1 MELSGK
7 RVLVVGLGLTGE
19 AAARFLLEHGAKV
32 KVSDKRAAR
41 ELGRAAQ
48 ALTEKGA
55 VLEAGGH
62 RRESFLESDLIVP
75 SPGVSPHL
83 PELRAAL
90 ERHVPVLSEV
100 ELAFRFL
107 KGTIVGV
114 TGSCGKSTTVTL
126 AHKILRDAGR
136 PAFLAGNIGRP
147 LISFAGRSRPHHIF
161 VTELS
166 SFQLYFV
173 QEFRARVAAFLNVSL
188 NHMDWHSSFEDYY
201 RSKTKLVLSQGPG
214 DTAILNR
221 DDSRVWTLAGKA
233 SSKILGFSR
242 VRPVKRGACLDG
254 DRILLVGEKKEPLM
268 SVRQIPLPGVHNQEN
283 VMAGAL
289 LGLALEV
296 PPASMR
302 SSVRSFRGL
311 EHRLEKVAVIR
322 GVAFINDSKATT
334 VQAAIKAAQS
344 FERRIVLILGG
355 RDKGDNFAPLRGL
368 LRRQARGVVL
378 IGEAAEKIKTALRG
392 SAPLEEARSMK
403 EAVRMA
409 FQAASRGDVVLLA
422 PACASF
428 DMFRN
433 FEERGRVFK
442 AEVRRLARS
451 AGRGS

>member
-19 AAARFLLEHGAKV
+19 AVARFLLERGAKV
-32 KVSDKRAAR
+32 KVSDKRPAR
-41 ELGRAAQ
+41 DLGRAAQ
-48 ALTEKGA
+48 VLAEKGA
-55 VLEAGGH
+55 GMEAGGH
-62 RRESFLESDLIVP
+62 RRESFLEADLIVP
-75 SPGVSPHL
+75 SPGVSPLL
-83 PELRAAL
+83 PELRAAQ
-90 ERHVPVLSEV
+90 ERRIPVLSEV

-107 KGTIVGV
+107 KGTVAGV

-126 AHKILRDAGR
+126 AHKILREAGL

-147 LISFAGRSRPHHIF
+147 LITFVGRSRPHHIF

-166 SFQLYFV
+166 SFQLYFIE
-173 QEFRARVAAFLNVSL
+173 EFRARVAAFLNVSL
-188 NHMDWHSSFEDYY
+188 NHMDWHSSFEDYFQ
-201 RSKTKLVLSQGPG
+201 SKTKLVLGQGPG

-221 DDSRVWTLAGKA
+221 DDPRVWALAGRA
-233 SSKILGFSR
+233 SSRILGFSR
-242 VRPVKRGACLDG
+242 VRPVKRGACLEG
-254 DRILLVGEKKEPLM
+254 NRIVLVGEKKEPLM
-268 SVRQIPLPGVHNQEN
+268 SIRQIPLPGVHNQEN
-283 VMAGAL
+283 VMAGVLVGSAL
-289 LGLALEV
+289 GV

-302 SSVRSFRGL
+302 SSVRSFQGL

-334 VQAAIKAAQS
+334 VQAARKAAQS
-344 FERRIVLILGG
+344 FQQRIVLILGG

-368 LRRQARGVVL
+368 LKRQARRVIL
-378 IGEAAEKIKTALRG
+378 IGEAAEKIKAAIRG
-392 SAPLEEARSMK
+392 SAPLEEAGSMK
-403 EAVRMA
+403 EAVRAA

-451 AGRGS
+451 AEGGS